1 MVAGVQV
8 PAIAFTDVSGKT
20 GAIVPAQNC
29 AIAANVARVDCV
41 TVTTT
46 SADLDGQVV
55 PPTLT
60 L

>member
-1 MVAGVQV
+1 MAGVQV
-8 PAIAFTDVSGKT
+8 PAMAFKELSGKA
-20 GAIVPAQNC
+20 GAMVPAQNG
-29 AIAANVARVDCV
+29 AMAANVASVDGV

-46 SADLDGQVV
+46 SADFDGQVV

>member
-1 MVAGVQV
+1 MVAGIQV
-8 PAIAFTDVSGKT
+8 PAMAFTEVSGKT
-20 GAIVPAQNC
+20 GAIVPAQNG
-29 AIAANVARVDCV
+29 AMAANVARVDGV

-46 SADLDGQVV
+46 SADFDGQVV